1 MTFLRSKAASFLC
14 VLAVVLASAPPT
26 FATPPQ
32 KKIRVLIVDGFSN
45 HDWRQTT
52 QLLRGILERA
62 GEFDVDVSTAPQDT
76 DSPEWATWRPKFSNY
91 DVVIQT
97 CNENA
102 NNGLLL
108 NLKKKPD
115 WPEPVKARLRQVRP

>member
-1 MTFLRSKAASFLC
+1 MQHTTNRASFAGIART
-14 VLAVVLASAPPT
+14 LAVCALILSALHSSAKPT
-26 FATPPQ
+26 QPRI
-32 KKIRVLIVDGFSN
+32 KVLIVDGFSN

-52 QLLRGILERA
+52 ELLRGILNRA
-62 GEFDVDVSTAPQDT
+62 GEFDVDVSTTPQDP
-76 DSPEWATWRPKFSNY
+76 DSPEWAAWHPKFSSY

-115 WPEPVKARLRQVRP
+115 WPDPV